1 MKKDRASMQIRFFSL
16 FLLTSTPH
24 REDIAMILQYEIEIF
39 EYLHANE
46 GSRIKLVIDES
57 AIRKISLMLVHFI
70 FITVL

>member
-16 FLLTSTPH
+16 FLLTSALR